1 MKRSSV
7 MLLLSLMQSLP
18 FLNENGKT
26 RGTNK
31 ITFNRFDLAPG
42 IYNYELTVTD
52 ERRDAGK
59 RVVMG

>member
-1 MKRSSV
+1 
-7 MLLLSLMQSLP
+7 MQSLP

-42 IYNYELTVTD
+42 IYNYELTATD
-52 ERRDAGK
+52 KRRDARK